1 MKFAKRIIVPILFG
15 FFTTWIFAFFSSYE
29 FIDVFWGTWFF
40 TSISYILLFNLFL
53 WLGSNKFLG
62 VVVGI
67 ALFLRLGLGLITTE
81 NLIDWGYDQEPYLS
95 GYLFRDAYN
104 RDMQSWEL
112 AISDQPIWKA
122 FSSDFISDQYGGL
135 LASSAIIYRLFT
147 PNSHLQINVIF
158 FVALIN
164 VLGILFLGAGLREKY
179 GDNKSHLLS
188 KIIIIIFAFYPDA
201 ILFGASQMRE
211 PLLMGFSAG
220 LFWIIHKLNYKIGA
234 RIAVFSFFSFLLLLV
249 SLKIGVFLVF
259 TFLIWLIFQPDLLP
273 FRFIKSKLLT
283 ISIISMVLITAY
295 FSYNWIMEA
304 GEWDAIILEQKSG
317 FVQYI
322 VSIIGTK
329 YRLHFAT
336 VYGLFQPVLPAAL
349 VEPSKLFWRILQSLR
364 AAGWYIIFPGLIY
377 GLVYYFREKDKETR
391 KQFLVLWL
399 MTIFWIF
406 LSSIRAG
413 GDMWDNPRYRLSFLV
428 IISYIVGTSFFE
440 GWKRKDHWLIRIFV
454 AELIFILFFLQWY
467 IARYTGL
474 FENLSFFNMVYVL
487 SLLFGIILITGII
500 REFKNYRIKKRSP

>member
-1 MKFAKRIIVPILFG
+1 
-15 FFTTWIFAFFSSYE
+15 
-29 FIDVFWGTWFF
+29 
-40 TSISYILLFNLFL
+40 LFL
-53 WLGSNKFLG
+53 RLGSNKFLG
-62 VVVGI
+62 IVVGI

-112 AISDQPIWKA
+112 AISDQPIGKA

-147 PNSHLQINVIF
+147 PNSHLQINIIF

-164 VLGILFLGAGLREKY
+164 VLGILFLGAGLKEKY
-179 GDNKSHLLS
+179 GDNKSHILS

-211 PLLMGFSAG
+211 PLLLGFSAG
-220 LFWIIHKLNYKIGA
+220 LFWIIHKQNYKFWT
-234 RIAVFSFFSFLLLLV
+234 RIAVFSFFSLLLMLV
-249 SLKIGVFLVF
+249 SLKIGIFLIF
-259 TFLIWLIFQPDLLP
+259 TFLIWLIFQPHIMPL
-273 FRFIKSKLLT
+273 RFINSKL
-283 ISIISMVLITAY
+283 IPIPIICMVLITAY
-295 FSYNWIMEA
+295 FSYNWIIEA
-304 GEWDAIILEQKSG
+304 GKWDAIILEQKSG

-329 YRLHFAT
+329 YRLHFASL
-336 VYGLFQPVLPAAL
+336 YGLFQPVLPAAL

-377 GLVYYFREKDKETR
+377 GLVYYFREKDKDAR

-399 MTIFWIF
+399 ITIFWIF

-428 IISYIVGTSFFE
+428 IISFIVGKSLFG
-440 GWKRKDHWLIRIFV
+440 GWVRKDHWLIRIFV
-454 AELIFILFFLQWY
+454 AELIFVLFFLQWY

-474 FENLSFFNMVYVL
+474 FENLSFFNMVYIL

-500 REFKNYRIKKRSP
+500 REYKNYRIRKNHSDF